1 MSQRFTAKRVLVT
14 SADRYMGPPIAA
26 AFKAEGAEVI
36 ESTDALLSQTAVDQ
50 LAQSVG
56 DIDILVANFA
66 EPPRP
71 GQLPTIDDDDWFQL
85 FDSLT
90 HPLMRIC
97 RAIVPS
103 MKDRGHGKVVAVTSA
118 SSLRGIPGYSGYCA
132 ARGAQNAF
140 IRAIGLEYAPH
151 NVQINAIAQNYVE
164 NDTYYPPGL
173 LENEKFQARL
183 KEDVPTQTVAKAE
196 ETGEL
201 ALYLASEKCTHMVGQ
216 VLPWAGGWVTTTG

>member
-1 MSQRFTAKRVLVT
+1 
-14 SADRYMGPPIAA
+14 MGPPIAA

-36 ESTDALLSQTAVDQ
+36 ESTDKLLSQTTVDQ
-50 LAQSVG
+50 LVQSVG

-71 GQLPTIDDDDWFQL
+71 GQLAKIDDEDWFQL

-97 RAIVPS
+97 RAIVPG
-103 MKDRGHGKVVAVTSA
+103 MKNRGRGKVVAVTSA

-183 KEDVPTQTVAKAE
+183 KEDVPTQAVAKAE

-201 ALYLASEKCTHMVGQ
+201 ALYLASDKCTHMVGQ

>member
-1 MSQRFTAKRVLVT
+1 MSQRFAGKRVLVT
-14 SADRYMGPPIAA
+14 SSDRYMGPPIAA

-36 ESTDALLSQTAVDQ
+36 ESTDKLLTQEAVDSLVQQVGQ
-50 LAQSVG
+50 L
-56 DIDILVANFA
+56 DILVANFA

-71 GQLPTIDDDDWFQL
+71 GQLAKIDDQDWFQL

-97 RAIVPS
+97 RAIAPA
-103 MKDRGHGKVVAVTSA
+103 MKTQGHGKVIAVTSA
-118 SSLRGIPGYSGYCA
+118 SSLRGIPGFSGYCA

-140 IRAIGLEYAPH
+140 IRAIGLEYAAH

-183 KEDVPTQTVAKAE
+183 KVDVPTQSVAKAE

-201 ALYLASEKCTHMVGQ
+201 ALYLASDKCTHMVGQ